1 MNASPTQGGPS
12 GLPAPT
18 LARLH
23 SIERHLH
30 AIDRRL
36 DALERTVGLAAPPV
50 EKEIAAPHVP
60 EPPIVAEAVVAEAV
74 VAPGPAPVAGR
85 TVAAEPARAAGAAR
99 AVAAPMPEAVEPAAA
114 TMAPPTPVSFRDLEA
129 RLTGRALAWA
139 GGVAIVLGAIFLLSL
154 AFSRGWI
161 TEEMRVGLGLVGGVV
176 ALVIAAWC
184 FERRQPMLGH
194 VLSAVGL
201 GVLSLAFYA
210 ASSLYGFVAPEVA
223 LAGSF
228 VSAIVAA
235 TMAVRYDTQVVAAF
249 GLVTVLAAPPILGA
263 SGNLVTMGFL
273 GTALVGT
280 TLISL
285 FRSWPWLPRIAF
297 LLAAPQVFWWV
308 FGTPQPG
315 VALGVAVLAA
325 FWALNAVAAA
335 GTELTSTRTTLGWS
349 SAALLVLNALFAT
362 AAGLALIWDQAP
374 ELAGALL
381 AALGLAHLALAAL
394 IFRRRGDGHPFGLLV
409 AAAGVV
415 ALVVAVPV
423 EYEGAR
429 VALLWTLLA
438 VGLAVP
444 FARRDHHLAAAGAL
458 AVGGLAVAHLAL
470 VEYPLRA
477 WAIAGTATGHVP
489 FVSEGGA
496 ALGGLLVGLLAA
508 GWMIRD
514 ARVRAGLVVAGAL
527 LVAYA
532 LPYELTGMALVAAW
546 LALAIGSL
554 GTQRAIES
562 RLAVPGRARTL
573 AEQPARWLGA
583 SAVVAATLAM
593 AYLPA
598 VLLAPATLPW
608 PPLPATPFTDQ
619 ATLYAAVVIGG
630 LIAAAAVTTET
641 WLRPAALV
649 AATATA
655 AYLVAFE
662 VGATAT
668 VVLWCG
674 LAALQAVAIRY
685 DAPGRLAY
693 LATAAGLV
701 GLAGARTLLEIAP
714 PQRLAVTS
722 SGIDPHPFL
731 VSEATLA
738 IGVVG
743 AALAGAAWLVRGTR
757 LAPWLQVAAGVTI
770 VYLLSVGIVD
780 VFAGQVGGSVALEE
794 LQRQAQVALSIL
806 WAGIG
811 FGTFAVGAVRGL
823 ALAREFG
830 LALLAIAT
838 VKVFVFDLSF
848 LDVAYRV
855 LSFIGLG
862 LLLLAGAFVFQWHR
876 PKPGGHGRVV

>member
-1 MNASPTQGGPS
+1 MIPETYEETGEPSTTSLPIQRPAAVSGP
-12 GLPAPT
+12 GPEAQTALQARPAP
-18 LARLH
+18 A
-23 SIERHLH
+23 
-30 AIDRRL
+30 
-36 DALERTVGLAAPPV
+36 VMAAPEV
-50 EKEIAAPHVP
+50 RTAADVP
-60 EPPIVAEAVVAEAV
+60 T
-74 VAPGPAPVAGR
+74 GG
-85 TVAAEPARAAGAAR
+85 
-99 AVAAPMPEAVEPAAA
+99 
-114 TMAPPTPVSFRDLEA
+114 TPSFRELEA
-129 RLTGRALAWA
+129 RVTGRALAWA
-139 GGVAIVLGAIFLLSL
+139 GGAALILGVVFLLSL

-161 TEEMRVGLGLVGGVV
+161 TEEMRVGLGLVGGAV
-176 ALVIAAWC
+176 ALGIAAWC

-235 TMAVRYDTQVVAAF
+235 TMAIRYNTQVVAAF

-263 SGNLVTMGFL
+263 SGNLVTLMFL

-297 LLAAPQVFWWV
+297 LLAAPQVSWWV
-308 FGTPQPG
+308 FGSPQPG
-315 VALGVAVLAA
+315 VALGIGVLAA
-325 FWALNAVAAA
+325 FWALNAVAAT
-335 GTELTSTRTTLGWS
+335 GTELASTRTTPGWS
-349 SAALLVLNALFAT
+349 SATLIVLNALFA
-362 AAGLALIWDQAP
+362 AGAGAALISSRAP
-374 ELAGALL
+374 DLAGALL
-381 AALGLAHLALAAL
+381 ASLGLAHLALAAL
-394 IFRRRGDGHPFGLLV
+394 VFRRRGDTYQFGLLL
-409 AAAGVV
+409 AATGVV

-444 FARRDHHLAAAGAL
+444 YARRDHAVAAAGAL

-470 VEYPLRA
+470 VEYPLTA
-477 WAIAGTATGHVP
+477 WTIAGTATGHVP

-496 ALGGLLVGLLAA
+496 ALGGLLLGLLVA
-508 GWMIRD
+508 GWMIRN
-514 ARVRAGLVVAGAL
+514 ARVRAGLAVAGTL

-532 LPYELTGMALVAAW
+532 LPFELAGLALVGGW
-546 LALAIGSL
+546 LGLALASVGP
-554 GTQRAIES
+554 QRAVELRVAPPDGS
-562 RLAVPGRARTL
+562 HDPL
-573 AEQPARWLGA
+573 EQPTRWLGA
-583 SAVVAATLAM
+583 PAVVAATLAM

-598 VLLAPATLPW
+598 VLLPPAALPW
-608 PPLPATPFTDQ
+608 PPLPAIPFTDQ
-619 ATLYAAVVIGG
+619 ATIYDAVVIGG
-630 LIAAAAVTTET
+630 LIAAAVVTTET
-641 WLRPAALV
+641 WLRTAALV
-649 AATATA
+649 AATAAA

-662 VGATAT
+662 VSATAT

-674 LAALQAVAIRY
+674 LAALQVVAIRL
-685 DAPGRLAY
+685 DTPGRPAY
-693 LATAAGLV
+693 LAASVGLV

-722 SGIDPHPFL
+722 AGIDPHPFL
-731 VSEATLA
+731 ISEATLA
-738 IGVVG
+738 IGAVG
-743 AALAGAAWLVRGTR
+743 AALAGAAWLARGTR

-770 VYLLSVGIVD
+770 VYLLSVGVVD
-780 VFAGQVGGSVALEE
+780 VFAGQVGGSVPLEE

-806 WAGIG
+806 WAAIG
-811 FGTFAVGAVRGL
+811 FGTFAVGAVRGP

-830 LALLAIAT
+830 LALLATAT
-838 VKVFVFDLSF
+838 AKVFVFDLSF

-876 PKPGGHGRVV
+876 PRPGGHGRAA